1 MTVELDQASVI
12 RGRKPILNEAA
23 LICRPGEVTVLI
35 GPNGAGKS
43 TALQVMA
50 GVTACDSGRCLF
62 QGALIER
69 LSRAELARRR
79 GVVAQTSQLTFPFQV
94 HEVIAMGRTPH
105 YGYPRA
111 SNDEDVMHTVME
123 QMDIFELAS
132 RNYLTLSGG
141 ERQRVNIAR
150 VLAQLFDHPPNE
162 VPWLFLDEPT
172 SALDL
177 KHQIELMKLLEAL
190 AAKGW
195 GLVVV
200 LHDLR
205 LVRDHADKVVLF
217 REGRV
222 VGAGPKS
229 QWLTPQLIQQTF
241 DLDDPYNLGPA
252 A

>member
-1 MTVELDQASVI
+1 MTVELEQASVI
-12 RGRKPILNEAA
+12 RSGRPILNAA
-23 LICRPGEVTVLI
+23 DLICQPGEVTVLI

-43 TALQVMA
+43 TALQVLA

-62 QGALIER
+62 QGDTIER

-79 GVVAQTSQLTFPFQV
+79 GVVAQTSQLAFPFQV
-94 HEVIAMGRTPH
+94 HEVVAMGRTPH

-111 SNDEDVMHTVME
+111 QNDESVMNAVME
-123 QMDIFELAS
+123 RMDIFELAS

-150 VLAQLFDHPPNE
+150 VLAQLFDHPPTE

-172 SALDL
+172 AALDL
-177 KHQIELMKLLEAL
+177 KHQIELMNLLEQL

-217 REGRV
+217 RSGSV
-222 VGAGPKS
+222 IGAGSKS
-229 QWLTPQLIQQTF
+229 KWLTPEMIQDTF
-241 DLDDPYNLGPA
+241 GLEEPYDLGIAN
-252 A
+252 

>member
-1 MTVELDQASVI
+1 MTVELEQASVI
-12 RGRKPILNEAA
+12 RSRRHILNAA
-23 LICRPGEVTVLI
+23 DLVCEPGEVTVLI

-43 TALQVMA
+43 TALQVLA
-50 GVTACDSGRCLF
+50 GVTACNGGRCLF
-62 QGALIER
+62 QGDAIER

-79 GVVAQTSQLTFPFQV
+79 GVVAQTSQLGFPFQV
-94 HEVIAMGRTPH
+94 HEVVSMGRTPH

-111 SNDEDVMHTVME
+111 RNDAAVMNAVMD

-150 VLAQLFDHPPNE
+150 VLAQLFDHPSTE

-172 SALDL
+172 AALDL
-177 KHQIELMKLLEAL
+177 KHQIELMKLLEQL

-217 REGRV
+217 RSGSV
-222 VGAGPKS
+222 IGAGSKS
-229 QWLTPQLIQQTF
+229 QWLTPEMIQNTF
-241 DLDDPYNLGPA
+241 DLEAPYDLGPA
-252 A
+252 D